1 MRQIT
6 AQEKYRAVK
15 EGILAEGEFV
25 RQMRLA
31 FPQFISP
38 QNTYPD
44 TVQILKNYDLINEG
58 KEAKEA
64 EEVSKYSDDS
74 LRRAI
79 DIELEVMGLMSQET
93 ISGEDHAKAKTKA
106 VKNLKKDPL
115 HYYNLIAGESS
126 KVDKNDKMKETK
138 PGAKDK
144 DTFNDMKKAEL
155 KEEVSE
161 ADPIPTE
168 PGITG
173 KRASNHDR
181 KMAMRK
187 VIDFLTIAGEP
198 KTGHKVTSADALN
211 FIKTH
216 NQDIFSGDIDAY
228 DINDVWDNY
237 NEYEAVNRDDVGEL
251 AVDRKGNPK
260 IDSEPSRF
268 KGRDKSRIRGT
279 KENVDEKMSD
289 EFMAQ
294 VANYGKQ
301 KNQKTYELGDHWS
314 DDFDYAGMLKAAL
327 KIRLNTPMKVMQQIY
342 DSFEDVNYHR
352 ENRHLHAAMDALK
365 NNNKEEAAQH
375 LKDHKKEIALTVK
388 QMSEAGDGNF
398 VREGYYG
405 QSNMDQIAG
414 ALGYSDLDEFLND
427 NPGATE
433 GMVQWI
439 SGIPEFRKKLS
450 SEYSTSELNNLGF
463 YDIEG
468 YDSEEEDLDEKKV
481 NENIEAFSD
490 TIQVV
495 GYPKTVEDA
504 LKVIERY
511 ERDRD
516 PVSREE
522 AKEIVADMRATDDDD
537 FDRNITN
544 LIVKAFNIKLKGV
557 SEKKGKDHDGDGDV
571 DGDDYMHAKD
581 KAIKKAMG
589 KDEQLVKEN
598 IKSIITKIFEDKPIN
613 EAATA
618 QLADWGKGYEAFPG
632 VKPVVIELENI
643 VTEIEQFYDKIGEKI
658 AKTFSKTADFRNEEG
673 LKIGAFIS
681 PSLEAAF
688 KKDLRPVIKGGFTKK
703 IELPKV
709 RTISQADIDRG
720 SVAETEVEEEKETV
734 FTSPATV
741 NGTLR
746 EALNKELGKFGPD
759 LKKRFEALGYTVG
772 LFANTKD
779 IPDAAHQRM
788 LKDPKL
794 VGITYHKDGDT
805 GYETIRVYSNSKNIK
820 SLQKVADYFNL
831 TDAMFGPEKDA
842 GFAVKQAINKNDG
855 DILRSD
861 IGIIGNLA
869 NFNLFR
875 FMQGNYKDV
884 KTTDKQ
890 TGKTDLFKQAA
901 E

>member
-126 KVDKNDKMKETK
+126 KVDKNDKYKETK
-138 PGAKDK
+138 RGALDK

-168 PGITG
+168 PGQTKIGDDG
-173 KRASNHDR
+173 KEYGVRASNHDR

-187 VIDFLTIAGEP
+187 VIDFLTISGEP
-198 KTGHKVTSADALN
+198 ETGHKVSNDEALS
-211 FIKTH
+211 FIRTH

-228 DINDVWDNY
+228 DINDVWSNY
-237 NEYEAVNRDDVGEL
+237 NEYESVNRDNVGEL

-268 KGRDKSRIRGT
+268 KGRDKSRIRSA

-294 VANYGKQ
+294 VANYGKE
-301 KNQKTYELGDHWS
+301 KGQKTYELGDGWS

-352 ENRHLHAAMDALK
+352 ENRHLGAAMDALK
-365 NNNKEEAAQH
+365 DNNKEEAAQH

-450 SEYSTSELNNLGF
+450 SEYSTAELNDLGF

-468 YDSEEEDLDEKKV
+468 YDSEEELDETDAYDNDEETQDMIDKMKKDGKDADDFIDEKKG
-481 NENIEAFSD
+481 E
-490 TIQVV
+490 
-495 GYPKTVEDA
+495 
-504 LKVIERY
+504 
-511 ERDRD
+511 
-516 PVSREE
+516 
-522 AKEIVADMRATDDDD
+522 
-537 FDRNITN
+537 
-544 LIVKAFNIKLKGV
+544 
-557 SEKKGKDHDGDGDV
+557 DHDKDGDV
-571 DGDDYMHAKD
+571 DGDDYMAAKD

-598 IKSIITKIFEDKPIN
+598 IKSIITKIFEEKPIN

-709 RTISQADIDRG
+709 RTISQSDIDAARNRG
-720 SVAETEVEEEKETV
+720 EIEETPIEEKDTV
-734 FTSPATV
+734 FSPTVATV

-746 EALNKELGKFGPD
+746 ENK
-759 LKKRFEALGYTVG
+759 KK
-772 LFANTKD
+772 
-779 IPDAAHQRM
+779 
-788 LKDPKL
+788 
-794 VGITYHKDGDT
+794 
-805 GYETIRVYSNSKNIK
+805 
-820 SLQKVADYFNL
+820 
-831 TDAMFGPEKDA
+831 
-842 GFAVKQAINKNDG
+842 
-855 DILRSD
+855 
-861 IGIIGNLA
+861 
-869 NFNLFR
+869 
-875 FMQGNYKDV
+875 
-884 KTTDKQ
+884 
-890 TGKTDLFKQAA
+890 
-901 E
+901 

>member
-1 MRQIT
+1 MRQVT
-6 AQEKYRAVK
+6 AQEKYIAVK

-79 DIELEVMGLMSQET
+79 DIELETMGLMSQET

-126 KVDKNDKMKETK
+126 KVDKNDQPKETK
-138 PGAKDK
+138 RGALEK

-155 KEEVSE
+155 KEGMYIDDEEWEAEMGRSKEDTEKAIEKEKSKLSE

-168 PGITG
+168 PAIPGE
-173 KRASNHDR
+173 RASNHDR

-268 KGRDKSRIRGT
+268 KGRDKSRIRGM
-279 KENVDEKMSD
+279 KEGMSD

-294 VANYGKQ
+294 VANYGKH
-301 KNQKTYELGDHWS
+301 KGQKTYELGDAWS
-314 DDFDYAGMLKAAL
+314 EDFDYAGMLKAAL

-375 LKDHKKEIALTVK
+375 LKNHKKEIALTVK

-450 SEYSTSELNNLGF
+450 SEYSTSELNDLGF

-468 YDSEEEDLDEKKV
+468 YDSEEEDLDEKK
-481 NENIEAFSD
+481 
-490 TIQVV
+490 
-495 GYPKTVEDA
+495 
-504 LKVIERY
+504 
-511 ERDRD
+511 
-516 PVSREE
+516 
-522 AKEIVADMRATDDDD
+522 
-537 FDRNITN
+537 
-544 LIVKAFNIKLKGV
+544 
-557 SEKKGKDHDGDGDV
+557 GKDHDGDGDV
-571 DGDDYMHAKD
+571 DGDDYMAAKD

-598 IKSIITKIFEDKPIN
+598 IKSIITKIFEEKPIN

-643 VTEIEQFYDKIGEKI
+643 VTEIEQFYDKIGDKI

-709 RTISQADIDRG
+709 RTISQSDIDAARNRG
-720 SVAETEVEEEKETV
+720 EIDETPIEEKDTV
-734 FTSPATV
+734 FTPPATV

-746 EALNKELGKFGPD
+746 ENK
-759 LKKRFEALGYTVG
+759 KK
-772 LFANTKD
+772 
-779 IPDAAHQRM
+779 
-788 LKDPKL
+788 
-794 VGITYHKDGDT
+794 
-805 GYETIRVYSNSKNIK
+805 
-820 SLQKVADYFNL
+820 
-831 TDAMFGPEKDA
+831 
-842 GFAVKQAINKNDG
+842 
-855 DILRSD
+855 
-861 IGIIGNLA
+861 
-869 NFNLFR
+869 
-875 FMQGNYKDV
+875 
-884 KTTDKQ
+884 
-890 TGKTDLFKQAA
+890 
-901 E
+901 

>member
-6 AQEKYRAVK
+6 AQEKYIAVK

-79 DIELEVMGLMSQET
+79 DIELEVMGLMSQEI

-126 KVDKNDKMKETK
+126 KVDKNDQPKETK
-138 PGAKDK
+138 RGALEK

-168 PGITG
+168 PGVTKMGDDG
-173 KRASNHDR
+173 KEYGVRASNHDR

-187 VIDFLTIAGEP
+187 VIDFLTITGHP
-198 KTGHKVTSADALN
+198 DSGHKVDNDDAID

-216 NQDIFSGDIDAY
+216 KDDLFSGDIDAY
-228 DINDVWDNY
+228 DIKDVWMNY
-237 NEYEAVNRDDVGEL
+237 DEYDAVNRDSMDPTRFNKNEL
-251 AVDRKGNPK
+251 AGYTRRGEKEIK
-260 IDSEPSRF
+260 SEPSRF
-268 KGRDKSRIRGT
+268 KGRDKSRLRT
-279 KENVDEKMSD
+279 TNEKMSD
-289 EFMAQ
+289 EFMDQ
-294 VANYGKQ
+294 VKNYGKH
-301 KNQKTYELGDHWS
+301 KGQKTYQLGDPWS

-365 NNNKEEAAQH
+365 NNNKEEAAEY

-388 QMSEAGDGNF
+388 QMSESGDGNF

-433 GMVQWI
+433 GMVSWI

-450 SEYSTSELNNLGF
+450 SEYSTSELNDLGF

-468 YDSEEEDLDEKKV
+468 YDSEEDELD
-481 NENIEAFSD
+481 
-490 TIQVV
+490 
-495 GYPKTVEDA
+495 
-504 LKVIERY
+504 
-511 ERDRD
+511 
-516 PVSREE
+516 
-522 AKEIVADMRATDDDD
+522 
-537 FDRNITN
+537 
-544 LIVKAFNIKLKGV
+544 
-557 SEKKGKDHDGDGDV
+557 EKKGKDHDGDGDV
-571 DGDDYMHAKD
+571 DGDDYMAAKD

-598 IKSIITKIFEDKPIN
+598 IKSIITKIFEEKPIN

-709 RTISQADIDRG
+709 RTISQSDIDAARNRG
-720 SVAETEVEEEKETV
+720 EIDETPIEEKDTV
-734 FTSPATV
+734 FTPPATV

-746 EALNKELGKFGPD
+746 ENK
-759 LKKRFEALGYTVG
+759 KK
-772 LFANTKD
+772 
-779 IPDAAHQRM
+779 
-788 LKDPKL
+788 
-794 VGITYHKDGDT
+794 
-805 GYETIRVYSNSKNIK
+805 
-820 SLQKVADYFNL
+820 
-831 TDAMFGPEKDA
+831 
-842 GFAVKQAINKNDG
+842 
-855 DILRSD
+855 
-861 IGIIGNLA
+861 
-869 NFNLFR
+869 
-875 FMQGNYKDV
+875 
-884 KTTDKQ
+884 
-890 TGKTDLFKQAA
+890 
-901 E
+901 

>member
-79 DIELEVMGLMSQET
+79 DIELETMGLMSQET

-126 KVDKNDKMKETK
+126 KVDKNDQPKETK
-138 PGAKDK
+138 RGALEK

-168 PGITG
+168 PGIDGERTV
-173 KRASNHDR
+173 NHDR

-187 VIDFLTIAGEP
+187 VIDFLTISGEP
-198 KTGHKVTSADALN
+198 ETGHKVTTADAIN

-228 DINDVWDNY
+228 DINDVWSNY

-289 EFMAQ
+289 EFMAK
-294 VANYGKQ
+294 VANYGKH
-301 KNQKTYELGDHWS
+301 KGQKTYELGDAWS

-450 SEYSTSELNNLGF
+450 SEYSTSELNDLGF

-468 YDSEEEDLDEKKV
+468 YDSEEDLD
-481 NENIEAFSD
+481 
-490 TIQVV
+490 
-495 GYPKTVEDA
+495 
-504 LKVIERY
+504 
-511 ERDRD
+511 
-516 PVSREE
+516 
-522 AKEIVADMRATDDDD
+522 
-537 FDRNITN
+537 
-544 LIVKAFNIKLKGV
+544 
-557 SEKKGKDHDGDGDV
+557 EKKGKDHDGDGDV
-571 DGDDYMHAKD
+571 DGDDYMAAKD

-598 IKSIITKIFEDKPIN
+598 IKSIITKIFEEKPIN

-709 RTISQADIDRG
+709 RTISQSDIDAARNRG
-720 SVAETEVEEEKETV
+720 EIDETPIEEKDTV
-734 FTSPATV
+734 FTPPATV

-746 EALNKELGKFGPD
+746 ENK
-759 LKKRFEALGYTVG
+759 KK
-772 LFANTKD
+772 
-779 IPDAAHQRM
+779 
-788 LKDPKL
+788 
-794 VGITYHKDGDT
+794 
-805 GYETIRVYSNSKNIK
+805 
-820 SLQKVADYFNL
+820 
-831 TDAMFGPEKDA
+831 
-842 GFAVKQAINKNDG
+842 
-855 DILRSD
+855 
-861 IGIIGNLA
+861 
-869 NFNLFR
+869 
-875 FMQGNYKDV
+875 
-884 KTTDKQ
+884 
-890 TGKTDLFKQAA
+890 
-901 E
+901 

>member
-6 AQEKYRAVK
+6 AQEKYIAVK

-79 DIELEVMGLMSQET
+79 DIELETMGLMSQET

-161 ADPIPTE
+161 ADPIPTQDGV
-168 PGITG
+168 PG

-187 VIDFLTIAGEP
+187 VIDFLTITGEP
-198 KTGHKVTSADALN
+198 KTGHKVTNADALS

-237 NEYEAVNRDDVGEL
+237 NEYESVNRDDIGEL
-251 AVDRKGNPK
+251 A
-260 IDSEPSRF
+260 
-268 KGRDKSRIRGT
+268 
-279 KENVDEKMSD
+279 VDEKMSD

-301 KNQKTYELGDHWS
+301 KNQKTYQLGDHWS

-450 SEYSTSELNNLGF
+450 SEYSTSELNDLGF

-468 YDSEEEDLDEKKV
+468 YDSEEDLD
-481 NENIEAFSD
+481 
-490 TIQVV
+490 
-495 GYPKTVEDA
+495 
-504 LKVIERY
+504 
-511 ERDRD
+511 
-516 PVSREE
+516 
-522 AKEIVADMRATDDDD
+522 
-537 FDRNITN
+537 
-544 LIVKAFNIKLKGV
+544 
-557 SEKKGKDHDGDGDV
+557 EKKGKDHDGDGDV
-571 DGDDYMHAKD
+571 DGDDYMAAKD

-598 IKSIITKIFEDKPIN
+598 IKSIITKIFEEKPIN

-643 VTEIEQFYDKIGEKI
+643 VTEIEQFYDKIGDKI

-709 RTISQADIDRG
+709 RTISQADIDAHNSGERPLG
-720 SVAETEVEEEKETV
+720 ETELEEKETV
-734 FTSPATV
+734 FTPPATV

-746 EALNKELGKFGPD
+746 ENK
-759 LKKRFEALGYTVG
+759 KK
-772 LFANTKD
+772 
-779 IPDAAHQRM
+779 
-788 LKDPKL
+788 
-794 VGITYHKDGDT
+794 
-805 GYETIRVYSNSKNIK
+805 
-820 SLQKVADYFNL
+820 
-831 TDAMFGPEKDA
+831 
-842 GFAVKQAINKNDG
+842 
-855 DILRSD
+855 
-861 IGIIGNLA
+861 
-869 NFNLFR
+869 
-875 FMQGNYKDV
+875 
-884 KTTDKQ
+884 
-890 TGKTDLFKQAA
+890 
-901 E
+901 

>member
-1 MRQIT
+1 MRQVT
-6 AQEKYRAVK
+6 AQEKYIAVK
-15 EGILAEGEFV
+15 EGILAESEFV

-64 EEVSKYSDDS
+64 EEVGKYSDDS

-79 DIELEVMGLMSQET
+79 DIELETMGLMSQET

-161 ADPIPTE
+161 ADPIPTQDGI
-168 PGITG
+168 PGE
-173 KRASNHDR
+173 KAVNHDR

-187 VIDFLTIAGEP
+187 IIDFLTVAGHP
-198 KTGHKVTSADALN
+198 KKGYKVGTNDAID

-216 NQDIFSGDIDAY
+216 KDDIFSGTIDYNDIEA
-228 DINDVWDNY
+228 VWD
-237 NEYEAVNRDDVGEL
+237 EYEEFETINRDDVGEL

-268 KGRDKSRIRGT
+268 KGRDKSKIRGM
-279 KENVDEKMSD
+279 KEGMSD

-294 VANYGKQ
+294 VANYGKHKGQ
-301 KNQKTYELGDHWS
+301 KSYELGDPWS

-450 SEYSTSELNNLGF
+450 SEYSTSELNDLGF

-468 YDSEEEDLDEKKV
+468 YDSEEDLD
-481 NENIEAFSD
+481 
-490 TIQVV
+490 
-495 GYPKTVEDA
+495 
-504 LKVIERY
+504 
-511 ERDRD
+511 
-516 PVSREE
+516 
-522 AKEIVADMRATDDDD
+522 
-537 FDRNITN
+537 
-544 LIVKAFNIKLKGV
+544 
-557 SEKKGKDHDGDGDV
+557 EKKGKDHDGDGDV
-571 DGDDYMHAKD
+571 DGDDYMAAKD

-598 IKSIITKIFEDKPIN
+598 IKSIITKIFEEKPIN

-709 RTISQADIDRG
+709 RTISQSDIDAARNRG
-720 SVAETEVEEEKETV
+720 EIDETPIEEKDTV
-734 FTSPATV
+734 FTPPATV

-746 EALNKELGKFGPD
+746 ENK
-759 LKKRFEALGYTVG
+759 KK
-772 LFANTKD
+772 
-779 IPDAAHQRM
+779 
-788 LKDPKL
+788 
-794 VGITYHKDGDT
+794 
-805 GYETIRVYSNSKNIK
+805 
-820 SLQKVADYFNL
+820 
-831 TDAMFGPEKDA
+831 
-842 GFAVKQAINKNDG
+842 
-855 DILRSD
+855 
-861 IGIIGNLA
+861 
-869 NFNLFR
+869 
-875 FMQGNYKDV
+875 
-884 KTTDKQ
+884 
-890 TGKTDLFKQAA
+890 
-901 E
+901 

>member
-1 MRQIT
+1 MRQVT
-6 AQEKYRAVK
+6 AQEKYIAVK

-79 DIELEVMGLMSQET
+79 DIELETMGLMSQET

-126 KVDKNDKMKETK
+126 KVNKNDQPKETK
-138 PGAKDK
+138 RGALEK

-168 PGITG
+168 PAIPGE
-173 KRASNHDR
+173 RASNHDR

-237 NEYEAVNRDDVGEL
+237 NEYESVNRDDVGEL

-268 KGRDKSRIRGT
+268 KGRDKSKIRGL
-279 KENVDEKMSD
+279 KEEMSD

-294 VANYGKQ
+294 VANYGKH
-301 KNQKTYELGDHWS
+301 KGQKTYELGDAWS

-365 NNNKEEAAQH
+365 NNNKEEAAEH

-450 SEYSTSELNNLGF
+450 SEYSTSELNDLGF

-468 YDSEEEDLDEKKV
+468 YDSEDDLDEKKIKDDFSPSPNSDIPDANAEDFDV
-481 NENIEAFSD
+481 ATAFKKARVDMSKPVMVLHSYGSAAFGGSD
-490 TIQVV
+490 Q
-495 GYPKTVEDA
+495 DA
-504 LKVIERY
+504 MSAKAAIKKLESERQQNQ
-511 ERDRD
+511 
-516 PVSREE
+516 
-522 AKEIVADMRATDDDD
+522 KNFTDDGREVPSDIHGYEFENYSVLEEEMPEGHEYKLSYYLD
-537 FDRNITN
+537 GDYTYAITQE
-544 LIVKAFNIKLKGV
+544 KSGV

-571 DGDDYMHAKD
+571 DGDDYMAAKD

-709 RTISQADIDRG
+709 RTISQSDIDAARNRG
-720 SVAETEVEEEKETV
+720 EIDETPIEEKDTV
-734 FTSPATV
+734 FTPPATV

-746 EALNKELGKFGPD
+746 ENK
-759 LKKRFEALGYTVG
+759 KK
-772 LFANTKD
+772 
-779 IPDAAHQRM
+779 
-788 LKDPKL
+788 
-794 VGITYHKDGDT
+794 
-805 GYETIRVYSNSKNIK
+805 
-820 SLQKVADYFNL
+820 
-831 TDAMFGPEKDA
+831 
-842 GFAVKQAINKNDG
+842 
-855 DILRSD
+855 
-861 IGIIGNLA
+861 
-869 NFNLFR
+869 
-875 FMQGNYKDV
+875 
-884 KTTDKQ
+884 
-890 TGKTDLFKQAA
+890 
-901 E
+901 

>member
-6 AQEKYRAVK
+6 AQEKYIAVK

-64 EEVSKYSDDS
+64 EELNKYSDDS

-79 DIELEVMGLMSQET
+79 DIELETMGLMSQET

-126 KVDKNDKMKETK
+126 KVDKNDQPKETK
-138 PGAKDK
+138 RGALEK

-161 ADPIPTE
+161 ADPIPTQ
-168 PGITG
+168 PGIAG
-173 KRASNHDR
+173 KRTVNHDR

-187 VIDFLTIAGEP
+187 VIDFLTITGHP
-198 KTGHKVTSADALN
+198 DSGHKVDNDDAID

-216 NQDIFSGDIDAY
+216 RDDLFSGDIDAY
-228 DINDVWDNY
+228 DINDVWMNY
-237 NEYEAVNRDDVGEL
+237 DEYDAVNRDSMDPTRFHKNEL

-268 KGRDKSRIRGT
+268 KGRDKSRMRAT

-294 VANYGKQ
+294 VANYGKH
-301 KNQKTYELGDHWS
+301 KGQKTYQLGDAWS

-450 SEYSTSELNNLGF
+450 SEYSTSELNDLGF

-468 YDSEEEDLDEKKV
+468 YDSEEEDLDEKK
-481 NENIEAFSD
+481 
-490 TIQVV
+490 
-495 GYPKTVEDA
+495 
-504 LKVIERY
+504 
-511 ERDRD
+511 
-516 PVSREE
+516 
-522 AKEIVADMRATDDDD
+522 
-537 FDRNITN
+537 
-544 LIVKAFNIKLKGV
+544 
-557 SEKKGKDHDGDGDV
+557 GKDHDKDGDV
-571 DGDDYMHAKD
+571 DGDDYMAAKD

-709 RTISQADIDRG
+709 RTISQSDIDAARNRG
-720 SVAETEVEEEKETV
+720 EIDETPIEEKDTV

-746 EALNKELGKFGPD
+746 ENK
-759 LKKRFEALGYTVG
+759 KK
-772 LFANTKD
+772 
-779 IPDAAHQRM
+779 
-788 LKDPKL
+788 
-794 VGITYHKDGDT
+794 
-805 GYETIRVYSNSKNIK
+805 
-820 SLQKVADYFNL
+820 
-831 TDAMFGPEKDA
+831 
-842 GFAVKQAINKNDG
+842 
-855 DILRSD
+855 
-861 IGIIGNLA
+861 
-869 NFNLFR
+869 
-875 FMQGNYKDV
+875 
-884 KTTDKQ
+884 
-890 TGKTDLFKQAA
+890 
-901 E
+901 

>member
-1 MRQIT
+1 MRQVT
-6 AQEKYRAVK
+6 AQEKYIAVK
-15 EGILAEGEFV
+15 SGTLAEGEFV

-64 EEVSKYSDDS
+64 EELNKYSDDS

-79 DIELEVMGLMSQET
+79 DIELETMGLMSQET

-126 KVDKNDKMKETK
+126 KVDKNDQPKETK
-138 PGAKDK
+138 RGALEK

-161 ADPIPTE
+161 ADPIPTQ
-168 PGITG
+168 PGIAG
-173 KRASNHDR
+173 KRTVNHDR

-187 VIDFLTIAGEP
+187 VIDFLTITGHP
-198 KTGHKVTSADALN
+198 DSGHKVGNGDALD

-216 NQDIFSGDIDAY
+216 RDDLFSGDIDAY
-228 DINDVWDNY
+228 DINDVWMNY
-237 NEYEAVNRDDVGEL
+237 DEYDAVNRDDV
-251 AVDRKGNPK
+251 
-260 IDSEPSRF
+260 
-268 KGRDKSRIRGT
+268 
-279 KENVDEKMSD
+279 KEGMSD

-294 VANYGKQ
+294 VANYGKH
-301 KNQKTYELGDHWS
+301 KGQKTYELGDGWS

-365 NNNKEEAAQH
+365 NNNKEEAAEH

-450 SEYSTSELNNLGF
+450 SEYSTSELNDLGF

-468 YDSEEEDLDEKKV
+468 YDSEEEDLDEKK
-481 NENIEAFSD
+481 
-490 TIQVV
+490 
-495 GYPKTVEDA
+495 
-504 LKVIERY
+504 
-511 ERDRD
+511 
-516 PVSREE
+516 
-522 AKEIVADMRATDDDD
+522 
-537 FDRNITN
+537 
-544 LIVKAFNIKLKGV
+544 
-557 SEKKGKDHDGDGDV
+557 GKDHDKDGDV
-571 DGDDYMHAKD
+571 DGDDYMAAKD

-709 RTISQADIDRG
+709 RTISQSDIDAARNRG
-720 SVAETEVEEEKETV
+720 EIDETPIEEKDTV

-746 EALNKELGKFGPD
+746 ENKNAKELGKELFDFLKSQGLQAGFFRDKYEKELSQKVGPSKNLAAVSLINKGTGILIVVPKSHKNVLKFQIISMMKPQTNYQAAKPGEFVYNYEGSFGD
-759 LKKRFEALGYTVG
+759 TELG
-772 LFANTKD
+772 LFN
-779 IPDAAHQRM
+779 
-788 LKDPKL
+788 LKS
-794 VGITYHKDGDT
+794 GDRDEK
-805 GYETIRVYSNSKNIK
+805 GGLIK
-820 SLQKVADYFNL
+820 
-831 TDAMFGPEKDA
+831 
-842 GFAVKQAINKNDG
+842 
-855 DILRSD
+855 
-861 IGIIGNLA
+861 
-869 NFNLFR
+869 
-875 FMQGNYKDV
+875 
-884 KTTDKQ
+884 
-890 TGKTDLFKQAA
+890 
-901 E
+901 